1 MHSIMADFF
10 LIWGLYVTFTGT
22 WDFKLIYKN
31 MRILGNPSMDFT
43 NCQKNKNIFN
53 YLLKL

>member
-1 MHSIMADFF
+1 MADFF